1 MDDEMRV
8 DVRVK
13 WEVRDG
19 NVWHKKF
26 RKILLVY
33 KKNGQ
38 QLLNDLIHGETY
50 ILGDQSPVERL
61 LSRIQGPLVFAVLF

>member
-1 MDDEMRV
+1 MATFGIRSSG
-8 DVRVK
+8 R
-13 WEVRDG
+13 
-19 NVWHKKF
+19 F
-26 RKILLVY
+26 FLSI